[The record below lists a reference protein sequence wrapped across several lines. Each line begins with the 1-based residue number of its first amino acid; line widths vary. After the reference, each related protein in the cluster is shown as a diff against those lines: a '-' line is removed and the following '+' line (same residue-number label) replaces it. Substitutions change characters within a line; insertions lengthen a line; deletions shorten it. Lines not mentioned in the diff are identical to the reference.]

1 MKINYRPELDGIR
14 AVAVLAVILYHL
26 NFTVY
31 DFKIFSGG
39 FLGVDIFFVISGYL
53 ITSLILKELD
63 HNNDFSFANFYL
75 RRARRILPALYLVI
89 LVSIPIVLFFLRPAD
104 IINFSNSIVVEV
116 SYFFFDKLSNFLFTS
131 NFLEGLSI

>member
-14 AVAVLAVILYHL
+14 AIAIIAVIFYHL
-26 NFTVY
+26 KFTVY

-63 HNNDFSFANFYL
+63 QSSSFSFVNFYL
-75 RRARRILPALYLVI
+75 RRARRILPVLYLVI
-89 LVSIPIVLFFLRPAD
+89 LVSVPIVLFF
-104 IINFSNSIVVEV
+104 
-116 SYFFFDKLSNFLFTS
+116 
-131 NFLEGLSI
+131 